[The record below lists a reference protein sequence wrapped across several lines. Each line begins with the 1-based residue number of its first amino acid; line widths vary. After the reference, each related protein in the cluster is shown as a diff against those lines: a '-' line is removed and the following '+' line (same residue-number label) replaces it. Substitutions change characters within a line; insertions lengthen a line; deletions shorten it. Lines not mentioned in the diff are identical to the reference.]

1 MENPFESTEDRENK
15 TKNLWRFALYS
26 MKTELVLYDL
36 CQSLYWQS
44 IIEVGIM
51 LSTFIALLTSHSL
64 LFFMHVAHIIRP
76 YVALRIIFKLP
87 KTHLILDQ
95 LSDDPIKAQS
105 EAAEI
110 IQAQFKTSSIFYSHY
125 LILSGISAVFDLLAL
140 LYNLSN
146 TGGDMNTYVFYVN
159 IAWIFLGFDFY
170 VLLWSK
176 SLLFTFPKVLRDTS
190 KDIANSTLRDT
201 SNMFNSMMEQFV
213 QRIK

>member
-1 MENPFESTEDRENK
+1 MENPFESTDDRENK

-51 LSTFIALLTSHSL
+51 LSTLISLLTSHSL
-64 LFFMHVAHIIRP
+64 LFFMHIIHTIRP
-76 YVALRIIFKLP
+76 YVAFWIIFKLP

-105 EAAEI
+105 EATEI
-110 IQAQFKTSSIFYSHY
+110 IQTQFKTSSVFYSYY
-125 LILSGISAVFDLLAL
+125 LILSGISAIFDLIAL

-146 TGGDMNTYVFYVN
+146 TGGDMNTYIFYVN
-159 IAWIFLGFDFY
+159 VAWVFLGFDLY

-190 KDIANSTLRDT
+190 KGIANSTLRDT
-201 SNMFNSMMEQFV
+201 GNMFNNMMEQV
-213 QRIK
+213 VNRIK